1 MSYSTRRGEYYP
13 WNRGPQPV
21 IELLIDGQPWGQI
34 GAQTFRFG
42 NRICRMLL
50 SGRDVLEEFLK
61 VEGKNPDTINRTIP
75 PGDWM
80 PASVIVQ
87 GYSEFEGP
95 AGQRIER
102 PYLKF
107 LCNESRERGVGLRKA
122 EGLLSV
128 WKDLEGFAKEIGVPQ
143 IGRRNNSF

>member
-1 MSYSTRRGEYYP
+1 MAYSTRKSAYYP

-21 IELLIDGQPWGQI
+21 IEILIDGQPWNQV

-50 SGRDVLEEFLK
+50 SGGDVLDEFLR
-61 VEGKNPDTINRTIP
+61 VEGMNPETIQRTIP
-75 PGDWM
+75 PSDWM
-80 PASVIVQ
+80 PATVIVQ

-95 AGQRIER
+95 AGHRIQK

-107 LCNESRERGVGLRKA
+107 ACNESREKGIGLKKA

-128 WKDLEGFAKEIGVPQ
+128 WKDLEAFASEIGMPQ
-143 IGRRNNSF
+143 IGRPTNR